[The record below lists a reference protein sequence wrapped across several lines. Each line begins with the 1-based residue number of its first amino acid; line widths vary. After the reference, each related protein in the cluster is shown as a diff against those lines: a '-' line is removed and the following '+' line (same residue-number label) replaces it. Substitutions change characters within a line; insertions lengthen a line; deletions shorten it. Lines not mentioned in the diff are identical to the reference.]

1 MSILTLDT
9 AGDFGGPFD
18 VAVQKAGH
26 AEPRQV
32 GSRFYT
38 FNGNEKRTVRAELM
52 VLPVILSNIDVTNTA
67 NPVTTAAIRACFA
80 NANAVLCAGVVFN
93 NALADVLCSA
103 EITDEMEVGGPNWV
117 LSATLYEVENV
128 GTIPL

>member
-9 AGDFGGPFD
+9 TGLAGGPFV

-38 FNGNEKRTVRAELM
+38 FFGTEKRTIRAELM
-52 VLPVILSNIDVTNTA
+52 VLPVILSNADVTGTA
-67 NPVTTAAIRACFA
+67 NPTTTAAIRACFA
-80 NANAVLCAGVVFN
+80 NGNAVFCAGVAFN

-103 EITDEMEVGGPNWV
+103 EITDAMEVGGQNWV
-117 LSATLYEVENV
+117 LSATLYEVENT
-128 GTIPL
+128 GTSL

>member
-9 AGDFGGPFD
+9 AGDFGGPFV

-26 AEPRQV
+26 AEPRPV

-38 FNGNEKRTVRAELM
+38 FYGTEKRTLRAELM
-52 VLPVILSNIDVTNTA
+52 VLPVILSNADVTNTA

-80 NANAVLCAGVVFN
+80 LGNAAFCNGVVCN
-93 NALADVLCSA
+93 NALVDVLCSA
-103 EITDEMEVGGPNWV
+103 EITDEMEVGGPNWI

>member
-18 VAVQKAGH
+18 VRCQKAGH

-32 GSRFYT
+32 GSRWYT
-38 FNGNEKRTVRAELM
+38 FSGNEKRSVRSELM
-52 VLPVILSNIDVTNTA
+52 VLPVILSNLDVTGTA
-67 NPVTTAAIRACFA
+67 NPTTTAAIRDCFA
-80 NANAVLCAGVVFN
+80 LGNAVLCNGVVFN

-117 LSATLYEVENV
+117 LSLTLYEVENT
-128 GTIPL
+128 GTSL

>member
-9 AGDFGGPFD
+9 TGLAGGPFD
-18 VAVQKAGH
+18 VRVQKAGH

-38 FNGNEKRTVRAELM
+38 FFGTEKRTIRSELM
-52 VLPVILSNIDVTNTA
+52 VLPVILSNIDVAGTA

-80 NANAVLCAGVVFN
+80 DANPVFCAGVVFN

-103 EITDEMEVGGPNWV
+103 EITDEMEVGGPNWI
-117 LSATLYEVENV
+117 LSATLYEVENT
-128 GTIPL
+128 GTSL